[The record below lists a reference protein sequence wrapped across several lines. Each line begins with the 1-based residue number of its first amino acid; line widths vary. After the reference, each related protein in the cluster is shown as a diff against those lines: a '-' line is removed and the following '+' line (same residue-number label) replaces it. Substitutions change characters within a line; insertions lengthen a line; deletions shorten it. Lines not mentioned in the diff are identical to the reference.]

1 MQTLQNLFKTYAQA
15 QKFDRQPQDLYEPVD
30 YLLGLG
36 GKAMRPVLVLMGCE
50 LFGGQPSE
58 ALPAAFA
65 VELFHNFSLMHDDIM
80 DNSPLRRGK
89 PTVHIKYNPNT
100 AILSGDVMLVYAYQY
115 LSQTQTSPEKLAQ
128 IWQIFN
134 RTAIGVCEGQQ
145 LDMRFETLEA
155 ESVAV
160 ADYIEMI
167 RLKTAVL
174 LEGSLQMGAVLAGAN
189 AAQIQ
194 QIGEFGLSM
203 GIAFQLRDDF
213 LDTFGESAE
222 VGKRIGGDIL
232 QNKKTFLALT
242 ALQTASEPQRQALL
256 QAFAQLPETP
266 AAESQKIKDI
276 TLIFKQLGV
285 DAACEKEVD
294 FYTQKALNALA
305 NLGISE
311 EATQPLRD
319 FIQTLMR
326 RSF

>member
-155 ESVAV
+155 ASVAV

-203 GIAFQLRDDF
+203 GIAFQLRDDY
-213 LDTFGESAE
+213 LDTFGQSAE

-242 ALQTASEPQRQALL
+242 ALQTTSETQRQALL
-256 QAFAQLPETP
+256 QAFAHRPQS
-266 AAESQKIKDI
+266 AEAEFQKIKDI

-285 DAACEKEVD
+285 DIACEQMVD

-311 EATQPLRD
+311 EATQPLQD
-319 FIQTLMR
+319 FIQNLMH

>member
-15 QKFDRQPQDLYEPVD
+15 QKFDRQPQDLYAPVD

-36 GKAMRPVLVLMGCE
+36 GKAMRPILVLMGCE
-50 LFGGQPSE
+50 LFGGQASE

-80 DNSPLRRGK
+80 DNSPLRRGQ

-115 LSQTQTSPEKLAQ
+115 LSQTHTSPEKLAQ

-155 ESVAV
+155 QAVAV

-203 GIAFQLRDDF
+203 GIAFQLRDDY
-213 LDTFGESAE
+213 LDTFGQSAE

-242 ALQTASEPQRQALL
+242 ALQTASESQKQALL
-256 QAFAQLPETP
+256 QAFAQAPES
-266 AAESQKIKDI
+266 AEAESQKIKDI

-285 DAACEKEVD
+285 DNACEKSVD

-305 NLGISE
+305 NLGVSE

-319 FIQTLMR
+319 FIQILMH

>member
-15 QKFDRQPQDLYEPVD
+15 QKFDRQPQDLYAPVD

-36 GKAMRPVLVLMGCE
+36 GKAMRPILVLMGCE
-50 LFGGQPSE
+50 LFGGQASE

-80 DNSPLRRGK
+80 DNSPLRRGQ

-115 LSQTQTSPEKLAQ
+115 LSQTHTSPEKLAQ

-155 ESVAV
+155 QAVAV

-203 GIAFQLRDDF
+203 GIAFQLRDDY
-213 LDTFGESAE
+213 LDTFGQSAE

-242 ALQTASEPQRQALL
+242 ALQTASESQKQALL
-256 QAFAQLPETP
+256 QAFAQAPES
-266 AAESQKIKDI
+266 AEAESQKIKDI

-285 DAACEKEVD
+285 DNACEKSVD

-305 NLGISE
+305 NLGVSE
-311 EATQPLRD
+311 EATQALRD
-319 FIQTLMR
+319 FIQILMH

>member
-1 MQTLQNLFKTYAQA
+1 
-15 QKFDRQPQDLYEPVD
+15 
-30 YLLGLG
+30 
-36 GKAMRPVLVLMGCE
+36 
-50 LFGGQPSE
+50 
-58 ALPAAFA
+58 LPAAFA

-80 DNSPLRRGK
+80 DNSPLRRGQ

-115 LSQTQTSPEKLAQ
+115 LSQTHASPEKLAQ

-155 ESVAV
+155 QAVAV

-203 GIAFQLRDDF
+203 GIAFQLRDDY
-213 LDTFGESAE
+213 LDTFGQSAE

-242 ALQTASEPQRQALL
+242 ALQTASESQRQALL
-256 QAFAQLPETP
+256 HAFAQAPES
-266 AAESQKIKDI
+266 AEAESQKIKDI

-285 DAACEKEVD
+285 DNACETAVD
-294 FYTQKALNALA
+294 LYTQKALNALA
-305 NLGISE
+305 NLGVSE

-319 FIQTLMR
+319 FIQILMH